1 MYDPN
6 DLKELTSDIMY
17 TERVIRKPRKVVRYY
32 FENGYGASVACHEG
46 SYGGP
51 DGLYE
56 MALLKGDNL
65 HYEES
70 GIWSDVIGY
79 LTFAE
84 VWAYMKEIA
93 EYQAQSPVELVAHKW
108 LQSDHFCVYNTNIS
122 SKQI

>member
-6 DLKELTSDIMY
+6 DLYELTSEIMY
-17 TERVIRKPRKVVRYY
+17 TKRVIRKPNKVVRYY

-56 MALLKGDNL
+56 IALLKGDQL
-65 HYEES
+65 HYDDHQ
-70 GIWSDVIGY
+70 WKDVIGY

-84 VWAYMKEIA
+84 VWNYMKQIA
-93 EYQAQSPVELVAHKW
+93 EY
-108 LQSDHFCVYNTNIS
+108 
-122 SKQI
+122 

>member
-17 TERVIRKPRKVVRYY
+17 TERVIRKPNKVVRYY

-70 GIWSDVIGY
+70 GIWQDVIGY

-93 EYQAQSPVELVAHKW
+93 EYWAQSPVGLVAHNR
-108 LQSDHFCVYNTNIS
+108 LQSDPFCVYNTNIS

>member
-1 MYDPN
+1 MYDKN

-17 TERVIRKPRKVVRYY
+17 TERVIRKPNKVVRYY

-65 HYEES
+65 HYDES
-70 GIWSDVIGY
+70 GIWADVIGY

-93 EYQAQSPVELVAHKW
+93 EY
-108 LQSDHFCVYNTNIS
+108 
-122 SKQI
+122 

>member
-6 DLKELTSDIMY
+6 DLKELTSEIMY
-17 TERVIRKPRKVVRYY
+17 TERVIRKPNKVVRYY

-79 LTFAE
+79 LTCLL
-84 VWAYMKEIA
+84 YT
-93 EYQAQSPVELVAHKW
+93 SPSPRDGL
-108 LQSDHFCVYNTNIS
+108 LYRMPS
-122 SKQI
+122 SA

>member
-6 DLKELTSDIMY
+6 DLKELTSEIMY

-65 HYEES
+65 HYEQS

-93 EYQAQSPVELVAHKW
+93 EYQAQSPVKLVAHKW

>member
-6 DLKELTSDIMY
+6 DLKELTSEIMY

-93 EYQAQSPVELVAHKW
+93 EYQAQSPVKLVAHKW

>member
-17 TERVIRKPRKVVRYY
+17 TERVIRKPNKVVIYY

-70 GIWSDVIGY
+70 GIWQDVIGY

-93 EYQAQSPVELVAHKW
+93 EY
-108 LQSDHFCVYNTNIS
+108 
-122 SKQI
+122 

>member
-6 DLKELTSDIMY
+6 DLKELTSEIMY
-17 TERVIRKPRKVVRYY
+17 TERVIRKPNKVVRYY

-93 EYQAQSPVELVAHKW
+93 EYQAQSPVGLVAHKW
-108 LQSDHFCVYNTNIS
+108 LQSDPFCVYNTNIS

>member
-65 HYEES
+65 HYEQS

-93 EYQAQSPVELVAHKW
+93 EYQAQSPVKLVAHKW